1 VTFWSRSAWR
11 GVVRRLPLFLA
22 GALVLSLAFLINVPV
37 RAQEGTQRAG
47 LVVIHGD
54 GRTVTRCVSF
64 GEPQISGASLLQRSG
79 LAFTSATGPTGVT
92 VCALNGEGCPASDCW
107 CECRGLP
114 CAYWTYFQRTP
125 DGAWSYGNI
134 GAALRQLSDG
144 DVDAWVWGDGSTMP
158 PAMSFEAIC
167 GAEALTPAATATSTL
182 AVVEGD
188 EAEVAVPETAIPPT
202 AMPPTVTP
210 TTEAEVATAIP
221 TPTQSSTPPP
231 SPTASPIAAPSSLP
245 EDPTPSPT
253 TVDASTPTPNLLPE
267 PTAQPPA
274 SASESSAESGGV
286 PPAYLGFVVILGVIG
301 GAFVLLRRK

>member
-1 VTFWSRSAWR
+1 MISWARIAWR
-11 GVVRRLPLFLA
+11 GVGHCLPLLLA
-22 GALVLSLAFLINVPV
+22 GVLVLSLAFLIHIPV
-37 RAQEGTQRAG
+37 RAQEGTQQAG

-64 GEPQISGASLLQRSG
+64 SEPQISGASLLQRSG

-167 GAEALTPAATATSTL
+167 GAEASAPAATATSTL
-182 AVVEGD
+182 AGVEGD
-188 EAEVAVPETAIPPT
+188 EAEVAVPETAT
-202 AMPPTVTP
+202 PPTVTP
-210 TTEAEVATAIP
+210 TTQAEVATAIP
-221 TPTQSSTPPP
+221 PTPTLSSTSPP
-231 SPTASPIAAPSSLP
+231 SPTASPVAAPSSLP

-253 TVDASTPTPNLLPE
+253 TVDASAPTSNLLPE
-267 PTAQPPA
+267 PPA

-286 PPAYLGFVVILGVIG
+286 PPAYLGFMVILGIIG